1 MQQCA
6 IYALAEMKKKL
17 TMDKKELAVLARYR
31 GKLILIRDL
40 HRALWTLPSGRKE
53 KGDKTPENAVRR
65 IVSAALGESTFDVA
79 LLCGYGVT
87 GEDGKERGGYCYLAD
102 VRSWAEDRGK
112 ACAFEH
118 LPVAEQLADPALV
131 VGLKRWAGD
140 FFDETLDIDRLG
152 EIASL

>member
-17 TMDKKELAVLARYR
+17 RMDKKTLVVLARYNE
-31 GKLILIRDL
+31 KLVLLRDE
-40 HRALWTLPSGRKE
+40 HRALWVLPSGQKE
-53 KGDKTPENAVRR
+53 KSEKTPEEAVRR
-65 IVSAALGESTFDVA
+65 IVSGALGEATFDVR

-102 VRSWAEDRGK
+102 VRHWRSDWGK
-112 ACAFEH
+112 ARVFEH
-118 LPVAEQLADPALV
+118 LPIASQMADPALV
-131 VGLKRWAGD
+131 VGLHRWAGD
-140 FFDETLDIDRLG
+140 FFDERLDIDRLG

>member
-17 TMDKKELAVLARYR
+17 MMDKKELVVLARYR
-31 GKLILIRDL
+31 GKLMLVRDQ
-40 HRALWTLPSGRKE
+40 HRALWVLPSGKKE
-53 KGDKTPENAVRR
+53 KGEKTQEAAARR
-65 IVSAALGESTFDVA
+65 IVENAMGEATFDVK

-102 VRSWAEDRGK
+102 VRSWSEDRGR
-112 ACAFEH
+112 ACAFER
-118 LPVAEQLADPALV
+118 LPIAAQMADPALV
-131 VGLKRWAGD
+131 VGLYRWAGD

-152 EIASL
+152 EIAAL